1 MIKQSRNIDI
11 NIPTKD
17 TTTFIPGNVF
27 AAISAEKLLT
37 KTTGKYIKNGRSII
51 INIVEKFFTP
61 NTTLFISALK
71 NLILSNTISGIVETT
86 NTCNIRFEINN
97 IRIVD
102 IADMAAIL
110 NGSIFINFLNIFANT
125 YSSTVLIR

>member
-1 MIKQSRNIDI
+1 MTKQSKNIDI

-17 TTTFIPGNVF
+17 TTTFIPGNVL
-27 AAISAEKLLT
+27 AAISAEKLLI
-37 KTTGKYIKNGRSII
+37 KTTGKYIRNGRSII
-51 INIVEKFFTP
+51 TNIVEKFLIP
-61 NTTLFISALK
+61 KLMLFFNALN
-71 NLILSNTISGIVETT
+71 NLILFNTMRGMVGTN

-97 IRIVD
+97 IRIID

-110 NGSIFINFLNIFANT
+110 NGSTFINFLNTFANT

>member
-1 MIKQSRNIDI
+1 MPIR
-11 NIPTKD
+11 D
-17 TTTFIPGNVF
+17 TTTFIPGNVLM
-27 AAISAEKLLT
+27 AISAEKLLI
-37 KTTGKYIKNGRSII
+37 KTTGKYIKNGRSTI
-51 INIVEKFFTP
+51 INIVEKFFMP
-61 NTTLFISALK
+61 NTTLFISALN
-71 NLILSNTISGIVETT
+71 NLILFNTISGIVEMT

-110 NGSIFINFLNIFANT
+110 NGSILINFLNTFANT